1 MLHIYQSNG
10 IDLQYESMSTVTL
23 VVDDTLTQ
31 PQISQELRGSGKLW
45 GVRFLEGAPRNP
57 IEP

>member
-31 PQISQELRGSGKLW
+31 LQIGLGLSGFGKLW
-45 GVRFLEGAPRNP
+45 GGRFLEDAPRNP

>member
-31 PQISQELRGSGKLW
+31 RQISLELSGFGKLW
-45 GVRFLEGAPRNP
+45 GVRFLDGAPRNP